1 MLFLKNRECEEVL
14 FKFSKSQKIL
24 VHSFCYGD
32 DFNFM
37 VCTNNMISLYEIH
50 LSKQKIKKV
59 KEIPIIMQDERIIGC
74 YYEPMAN
81 VVCIVDSRA
90 KVTVFFL
97 SAHNIKTSKS
107 YISKVSTFFN
117 LDITVFDNPS
127 HDPAQV
133 NSETP

>member
-1 MLFLKNRECEEVL
+1 
-14 FKFSKSQKIL
+14 
-24 VHSFCYGD
+24 
-32 DFNFM
+32 
-37 VCTNNMISLYEIH
+37 
-50 LSKQKIKKV
+50 
-59 KEIPIIMQDERIIGC
+59 
-74 YYEPMAN
+74 MAN